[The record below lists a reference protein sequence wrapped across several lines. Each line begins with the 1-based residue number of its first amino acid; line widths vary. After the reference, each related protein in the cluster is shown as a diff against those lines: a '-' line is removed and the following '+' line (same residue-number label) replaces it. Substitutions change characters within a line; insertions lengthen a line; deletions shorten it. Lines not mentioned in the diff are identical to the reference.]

1 MVELLEI
8 KSNKRYLM
16 KKILNY
22 ILLSVNI
29 IALIALL
36 TVVFNPFIECGWTQK
51 TIDIWNS
58 TLINL
63 LCGVHLSTIFY
74 YLLVYFPEL
83 SKGKDAMKKSIPHLQ
98 FIILRMALFIAYTA
112 KENNIPVDENDIYYQ
127 NVPFRIDTQIDIEKP
142 EIRFA
147 YYERSGSQLKKTKGF
162 AYDISDLKAHSNIVL
177 YRLNK
182 ILSIPYIEYNDDL
195 FQILISLRDCCLLNV
210 LEEHDLL
217 HKEKN
222 EKMNWKSSVA
232 FTTGIDEYHILYK
245 SLLKYAKPTKCYVI
259 KDN

>member
-1 MVELLEI
+1 M
-8 KSNKRYLM
+8 R
-16 KKILNY
+16 KKLNY
-22 ILLSVNI
+22 LLLSVNI
-29 IALIALL
+29 IVLVALL
-36 TVVFNPFIECGWTQK
+36 TVVFSPFVECNWAQK

-63 LCGVHLSTIFY
+63 FCGVHISTIFY
-74 YLLVYFPEL
+74 YLLVYYPEL
-83 SKGKDAMKKSIPHLQ
+83 TKGKNAMKKSIPHLQ
-98 FIILRMALFIAYTA
+98 FIILRMELFIAYTA

-127 NVPFRIDTQIDIEKP
+127 NIPFKISTQVNVNGSGR
-142 EIRFA
+142 RFV
-147 YYERSGSQLKKTKGF
+147 YYERNEYELSKIQGF

-182 ILSIPYIEYNDDL
+182 VLSIPYIEYNDDL
-195 FQILISLRDCCLLNV
+195 FQILLSLRDCNLLNV
-210 LEEHDLL
+210 LQEHDLL

-222 EKMNWKSSVA
+222 ERMNWQSGVDS
-232 FTTGIDEYHILYK
+232 TTGIYKYYTLYK